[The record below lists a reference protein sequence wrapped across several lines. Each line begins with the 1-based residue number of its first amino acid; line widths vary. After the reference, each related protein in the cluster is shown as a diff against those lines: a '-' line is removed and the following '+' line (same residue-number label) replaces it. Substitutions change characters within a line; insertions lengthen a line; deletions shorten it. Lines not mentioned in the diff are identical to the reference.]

1 MTGHALVVA
10 DLVEELRTNVADLP
24 LDEPV
29 GWVVL
34 VMTGLAVVV
43 GPWVMVLGTRHVRLG
58 YRMFA
63 NEPVGAGEVHLADG
77 IVEVEGVVEPLE
89 ETVSGPYTGE
99 PAVAYTSRRERR
111 EERTDDDGET
121 RTSWETVSRD
131 SDAVPFLVAD
141 ETGEVAVDPSG
152 ANLSIT
158 ETEVTRGGLMNRR
171 RREYQEYEGRIEP
184 GEEVHVY
191 GQLRTA
197 TDGEGAPGD
206 ERTYIGDG
214 DEVSEFVVSD
224 GSELRTVLRYVG
236 TGAFLVG
243 VAALWIPLATL
254 LFLVML
260 EEAVGVRVLSPFL
273 GLR

>member
-10 DLVEELRTNVADLP
+10 DFVGELRTSVADFP

-34 VMTGLAVVV
+34 VLSGLAVVV
-43 GPWVMVLGTRHVRLG
+43 GPWVMVVGTRQVRFG

-89 ETVSGPYTGE
+89 ETVSGPHTGD

-111 EERTDDDGET
+111 EEQTDDDDET

-131 SDAVPFLVAD
+131 SDAVPFLVSD
-141 ETGEVAVDPSG
+141 ETGEVAVDPAG

-158 ETEVTRGGLMNRR
+158 ETEVSRGGSTSRR
-171 RREYQEYEGRIEP
+171 RREYEGRIEP
-184 GEEVHVY
+184 GEDVHVY

-197 TDGEGAPGD
+197 TDGEGAPGE

-236 TGAFLVG
+236 SGAFLML
-243 VAALWIPLATL
+243 VAVLWIPLATL
-254 LFLVML
+254 LFLVVV
-260 EEAVGVRVLSPFL
+260 EEAVGIRILSPLL